1 MILLDKYYLLITSR
15 TVRLFVQ
22 KLRDANVS
30 IAQVVSDSWA
40 SC

>member
-1 MILLDKYYLLITSR
+1 MILLDKYYLLI

-30 IAQVVSDSWA
+30 IAQVVSDS
-40 SC
+40 